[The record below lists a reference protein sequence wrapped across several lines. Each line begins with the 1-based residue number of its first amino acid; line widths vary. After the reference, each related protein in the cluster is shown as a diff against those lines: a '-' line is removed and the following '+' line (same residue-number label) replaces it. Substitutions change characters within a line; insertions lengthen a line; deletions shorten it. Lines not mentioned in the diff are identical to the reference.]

1 MKTFQKIVSLTTVLA
16 LSSATVVPYAIAEQA
31 TIQGT
36 AVLSSGAVTAT
47 GMNLYVATSGSDT
60 SGDGSEA
67 KPYATLEQAR
77 NAIRALKGKLPEH
90 GITVWIKGGEYET
103 STLELNEQDS
113 GTADR
118 PIIYRS
124 YPGEHVTLTNGVHV
138 PASDWKPLSKEAVAR
153 VHPNVYA
160 NNLYELDMTQ
170 KGFKHI
176 FHFSGGTSFTEQWGI
191 VDLIANGE
199 RQPISQWPN
208 PGESV
213 NNHRKGWTTIN
224 GSADAKS
231 FYYGEGGIPENDD
244 TTNTLD
250 LDGTNRSERW
260 KKSLETGHPLYLKGF
275 WRTVWS
281 PITSSVQEIDTKHHV
296 ITLKDIPDGGMGSKW
311 SKAVVDYR
319 NSTSAL
325 ADTYKNQQSLTTPP
339 SADDALHDVD
349 TSSTAYTMYQEGGTT
364 KSVELKEELTDDS
377 LLKTETA
384 DPAQEAEDAK
394 PVTLQSLAAPVDA
407 AEASNTDRT
416 SAEESTAPKKNNTSV
431 DTSAALQAD
440 HSTTSSPVTYLGEQP
455 SPVYY
460 PDESIRQPAVT
471 KDVYDAKT
479 VSANVYESA
488 SDSEYTAK
496 IRAPYRIGTGIE
508 EWRALN
514 YLDEIDQPGEWAL
527 DFKDHKLYYYPKG
540 GKIQNLNIIIADN
553 ENPVVSFRNA
563 SYVQL
568 LGFTIE
574 GSMGNGIEL
583 KSSDHITL
591 AANTLRNLGNGGILD
606 VGGSS
611 NLIQSND
618 IYELGGFGISVNDA
632 GDRKSLTAA
641 NSRVTNNHIHHVGEL
656 THLEP
661 ILVRN
666 SVGVTFDH
674 NLMHDV
680 PKDAVRYVYSNNLT
694 FEYNEVHNTSL
705 IEGDTGAFYT
715 AQDWASYGNVL
726 RYNFI
731 HHNKRSNGFY
741 SDGADSGDNY
751 QYNIIQGSTK
761 GILLNGHDNIAKNNL
776 VVDSNMI
783 QIDQRGDKKTHGVKS
798 IFADQLREMN
808 PDSNP
813 WAQYGKTLQEKYG
826 YDHTLWGSILDPSWH
841 PEYPNGTKMMDN
853 MLVNTPSVVVP
864 KKGDTTITGNDFINT
879 VGQAGFYDYSKMD
892 LRTDNKQILAKF
904 PDLNKVFPQIGLET
918 DTYRTRVTTR
928 AESGGLSN
936 H

>member
-1 MKTFQKIVSLTTVLA
+1 MKKFQKIVSLTAVLT
-16 LSSATVVPYAIAEQA
+16 LSSTLAVPYAVAEQVS
-31 TIQGT
+31 TQGT
-36 AVLSSGAVTAT
+36 AALSSGAVTAT

-60 SGDGSEA
+60 NGDGSKD
-67 KPYATLEQAR
+67 KPYATLDKAR
-77 NAIRALKGKLPEH
+77 DVIRALNGKLPEH
-90 GITVWIKGGEYET
+90 GITVWVKGGEYET
-103 STLELNEQDS
+103 STLELTAQDS
-113 GTADR
+113 GTADK
-118 PIIYRS
+118 PIIYRT

-138 PASDWKPLSKEAVAR
+138 PASDWKPLNPEAAGR
-153 VHPNVYA
+153 VHPDVYA
-160 NNLYELDMTQ
+160 GDLYELDMKQ
-170 KGFKHI
+170 KNFKHI
-176 FHFSGGTSFTEQWGI
+176 FHFRGGTSFTEQWGI

-260 KKSLETGHPLYLKGF
+260 KKSLEAGHPLYLKGF

-281 PITSSVQEIDTKHHV
+281 PITSSVQEIDTNHHV
-296 ITLKDIPDGGMGSKW
+296 ITLKDIPAGGMGSKW

-319 NSTSAL
+319 NSTSAS
-325 ADTYKNQQSLTTPP
+325 ADTYKYQPSLTTPS

-349 TSSTAYTMYQEGGTT
+349 TSSKSYTLYQQGGATT
-364 KSVELKEELTDDS
+364 SVELKEELTEDS

-384 DPAQEAEDAK
+384 DPSQETEDAK
-394 PVTLQSLAAPVDA
+394 PVTLKSEPFTMQSDGA
-407 AEASNTDRT
+407 
-416 SAEESTAPKKNNTSV
+416 
-431 DTSAALQAD
+431 
-440 HSTTSSPVTYLGEQP
+440 SSPITYLGDQP

-460 PDESIRQPAVT
+460 PGDNSTPTAVT
-471 KDVYDAKT
+471 PDVYKRSVKAD
-479 VSANVYESA
+479 VYAFS
-488 SDSEYTAK
+488 SEYKAK

-508 EWRALN
+508 EWRAIN

-540 GKIQNLNIIIADN
+540 GKLQNLNMIIADN
-553 ENPVVSFRNA
+553 ENPVIAFKDA
-563 SYVQL
+563 SYIQM

-574 GSMGNGIEL
+574 GSMGNGIEI
-583 KSSDHITL
+583 KNSNHITL

-606 VGGSS
+606 VRGSY
-611 NLIQSND
+611 NLFQSND
-618 IYELGGFGISVNDA
+618 IYEVGGFGISINDA
-632 GDRKSLTAA
+632 GNRKSLTAA

-751 QYNIIQGSTK
+751 QYNIVQGSTK

-783 QIDQRGDKKTHGVKS
+783 QIDQRGNKKSHGVKS

-808 PDSNP
+808 PSSSP
-813 WAQYGKTLQEKYG
+813 WAQYGKQLQDKYG
-826 YDHTLWGSILDPSWH
+826 YDHKLWDSILDPSWH
-841 PEYPNGTKMMDN
+841 PEYPNGTKMTDN

-864 KKGDTTITGNDFINT
+864 KKGDTTIEGNDFINT
-879 VGQAGFYDYSKMD
+879 VGEAGFYDYSKMD

-904 PDLNKVFPQIGLET
+904 PNLNEVFPQIGLKT
-918 DTYRTRVTTR
+918 DSYRTRVVTR